1 MKPVICFLCLL
12 FISGTAAAQDG
23 KFSISIDKD
32 SITMGMVLE
41 LVVTIEN
48 LEGNFEPPALSD
60 FDIVG
65 GPNQSTMMSI
75 INGKVQR
82 KTTYT
87 YLLKPL
93 QTGDL
98 SIGAAY
104 LRSTKETFS
113 TPSLKIHVKESSDF
127 FLNSPK
133 PQQRDTLKDDK
144 KRPTYK
150 I

>member
-1 MKPVICFLCLL
+1 MKPIICFLCLL
-12 FISGTAAAQDG
+12 FISGAAVAQDG
-23 KFSISIDKD
+23 KFSVSIDKD
-32 SITMGMVLE
+32 SVTMGMMLE
-41 LVVTIEN
+41 LIISIEN
-48 LEGNFEPPALSD
+48 LEGNFEPPSIND

-87 YLLKPL
+87 YILKPL
-93 QTGDL
+93 QAGDL
-98 SIGAAY
+98 SIGPAY
-104 LRSTKETFS
+104 LRSAKETFS

-133 PQQRDTLKDDK
+133 SQQRDTLKEDK

>member
-1 MKPVICFLCLL
+1 MKPIICFVCLL
-12 FISGTAAAQDG
+12 FITGPVVAQDG
-23 KFSISIDKD
+23 KFSVSIDKD
-32 SITMGMVLE
+32 SVTMGMVLE
-41 LVVTIEN
+41 LIFTIEN
-48 LEGNFEPPALSD
+48 LEGNFEPPALGG

-82 KTTYT
+82 KTSYT
-87 YLLKPL
+87 YILKPL
-93 QTGDL
+93 QAGDL
-98 SIGAAY
+98 SIGPAN
-104 LRSTKETFS
+104 LRGNKETFS
-113 TPSLKIHVKESSDF
+113 TALLKIHVKESADF

-133 PQQRDTLKDDK
+133 PQQRDTLKDDR